1 MSKLGDIIIGLSV
14 FVIFPVVGFF
24 IYTELPDIGLFVWFL
39 LSATATTLLSVLTMP
54 IFGLLLPFFIDD

>member
-1 MSKLGDIIIGLSV
+1 M
-14 FVIFPVVGFF
+14 IFPVVGFF